1 MIHEFT
7 PVLGREPTGA
17 ELGLGHGG
25 LDPICTEGPHP
36 ALAHLSVDAT
46 ILPAAIITAVRA
58 VERLA
63 ARHQKRNS
71 PRRSKTP
78 APA

>member
-46 ILPAAIITAVRA
+46 ILPAAIITPNRA
-58 VERLA
+58 L
-63 ARHQKRNS
+63 
-71 PRRSKTP
+71 PRRAGRSPAASKKTRTT
-78 APA
+78 A